1 MKKILTLLFLALLFC
16 SNVNSDTVFTPR
28 EIRTMNKEKLNK
40 LEVGMSEKVVLMIM
54 GSKTFKIESSPFIV
68 ENPFKTEVYSNDVD
82 IYKILYFYTDLVKTD
97 GFITDDELTPIILK
111 NNELVGWGRE
121 IWKKLTSNLE
131 FIDPK
136 FSEPIPAGSEF

>member
-82 IYKILYFYTDLVKTD
+82 VYKIF
-97 GFITDDELTPIILK
+97 
-111 NNELVGWGRE
+111 
-121 IWKKLTSNLE
+121 
-131 FIDPK
+131 
-136 FSEPIPAGSEF
+136 